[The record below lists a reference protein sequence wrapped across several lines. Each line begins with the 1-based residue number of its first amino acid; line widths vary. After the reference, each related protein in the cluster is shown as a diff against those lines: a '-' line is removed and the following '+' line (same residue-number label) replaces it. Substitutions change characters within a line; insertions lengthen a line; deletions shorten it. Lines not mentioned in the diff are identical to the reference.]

1 MPLPSRVWT
10 AARSP
15 VPLPQVGNGR
25 SRAGRERLFFSQPR
39 GWESKLKAF
48 LFRCLQVGWKVEE
61 SLSRVTHAEKLMSA
75 EQKAPVACQRKRT
88 GSSALPREML

>member
-10 AARSP
+10 AASSP
-15 VPLPQVGNGR
+15 SLCPRWEMEGAELE
-25 SRAGRERLFFSQPR
+25 ERGFFFPQPR

-61 SLSRVTHAEKLMSA
+61 SLSRATHAEKLMSA